1 MRKAI
6 RIAALTAVVGG
17 AVVGMNPMLGG
28 AFTSH
33 AEAAVVAQVVRLQG
47 GGASF
52 PKAIYQRWASDFG
65 SKHSGMSV
73 EYNSQGSGFG
83 IAGITNKTLDFA
95 GSDAPMNKA
104 ERDKAPAEVLHIPS
118 VAGAVVMAYN
128 LPGVSG
134 EIKLTGEIVADIY
147 MGKIAKWN
155 DSRITSINP
164 GVNLPDLAITPVY
177 RSDSSGTTFV
187 FTNYLATQ
195 SREFIK
201 ASPPGK
207 NITITGGQA
216 GKGNEGVSNTV
227 TKIPGAIG
235 YIELTYAIN
244 EKIPH
249 ASLQNRS
256 GKFVKASVGAVS
268 VAGEDAENLT
278 ANIWNS
284 KAENAYPIAAF
295 TYMLVYKDLSYTN
308 DKAKAKAIV
317 DFLKFCLTD
326 GQGVAPDLA
335 YAPLPDAMKQKALA
349 ALKEITFEGKPVL
362 E

>member
-1 MRKAI
+1 MRNVI
-6 RIAALTAVVGG
+6 RLAAVATV
-17 AVVGMNPMLGG
+17 LGG
-28 AFTSH
+28 AIFGVAPSLFGVNTH
-33 AEAAVVAQVVRLQG
+33 AAGMASVVQAVRLQG
-47 GGASF
+47 GGATF
-52 PKAIYQRWASDFG
+52 PKAVYQRWASDFG
-65 SKHSGMSV
+65 TKNSGMTV

-83 IAGITNKTLDFA
+83 IAGITGKTLDFA

-104 ERDKAPAEVLHIPS
+104 EREKAQAEVLHIPS

-134 EIKLTGEIVADIY
+134 EIKLTGEIVAEIY
-147 MGKIAKWN
+147 MGKISKWN
-155 DSRITSINP
+155 DSKITSINS
-164 GVNLPDLAITPVY
+164 GVSLPDLAITPVY

-195 SREFIK
+195 SKEFIK
-201 ASPPGK
+201 SSPPGK
-207 NITITGGQA
+207 NITVTGGQA

-227 TKIPGAIG
+227 VKIPGAIG

-256 GKFVKASVGAVS
+256 GKFVKASVEAVS
-268 VAGEDAENLT
+268 IAGEDAENLT

-295 TYMLVYKDLSYTN
+295 TYLLVYKDLSYTG

-317 DFLKFCLTD
+317 DFLHYCVTD
-326 GQGVAPDLA
+326 GQGVASSLA
-335 YAPLPDAMKQKALA
+335 YAPLPDAMKKKAVD
-349 ALKEITFEGKPVL
+349 ALKSVTFEGKPVM